1 MGTLEKQDYKARVWK
16 NQIILGLIIV
26 MVRTTCNIILY
37 IYIYIYVTVFHIKD
51 KGSKVM

>member
-26 MVRTTCNIILY
+26 MVKTTCNIILY
-37 IYIYIYVTVFHIKD
+37 IYIYVTLFHIKD